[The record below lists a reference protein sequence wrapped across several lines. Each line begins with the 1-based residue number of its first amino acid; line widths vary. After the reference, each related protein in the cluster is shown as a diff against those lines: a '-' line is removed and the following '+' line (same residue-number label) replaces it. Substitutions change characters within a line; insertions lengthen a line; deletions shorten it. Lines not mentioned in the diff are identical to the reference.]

1 MDPTTAIRTDTLPAV
16 ATLVIPGAVAS
27 GTYIYFGLLS
37 LPETTTFLAQRDVL
51 STVLL
56 VLLWIAAGFVVDSV
70 GSYVEV
76 HLIDAK
82 RKDHEKL
89 VKTWWEYLRTVW
101 TNEPV
106 GQRYLRR
113 LLVSF
118 KFELNMFTAT
128 FFAALGLLLLRFGY
142 HITARAFYGLL
153 VSSIVAMGVFW
164 FFARDSADV
173 LANVRKEL
181 TKGVI
186 KK

>member
-27 GTYIYFGLLS
+27 GAYIWWALLS
-37 LPETTTFLAQRDVL
+37 LPDTASFLAQRDVL
-51 STVLL
+51 TTVLL
-56 VLLWIAAGFVVDSV
+56 VLLLIAAGFVVESI

-76 HLIDAK
+76 HLIDAR
-82 RKDHEKL
+82 RKDHDKM
-89 VKTWWEYLRTVW
+89 VKTWWEYLRIVW

-118 KFELNMFTAT
+118 KFELNMLTAA
-128 FFAALGLLLLRFGY
+128 FFAIPGVLLLGLGDY
-142 HITARAFYGLL
+142 VSARIFYGLL
-153 VSSIVAMGVFW
+153 IGSVVAVGVFW
-164 FFARDSADV
+164 FFAKDTAEV